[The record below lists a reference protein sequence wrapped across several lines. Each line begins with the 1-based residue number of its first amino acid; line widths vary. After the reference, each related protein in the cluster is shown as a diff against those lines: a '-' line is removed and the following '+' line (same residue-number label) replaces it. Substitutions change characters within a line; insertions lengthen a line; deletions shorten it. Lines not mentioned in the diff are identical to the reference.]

1 MPGHH
6 VLGQAWLAKLHS
18 EEGSAASLD
27 RIVQVFDLLGLDLI
41 SA

>member
-6 VLGQAWLAKLHS
+6 VRGRAWLAKLHR
-18 EEGSAASLD
+18 EEGSGASLD
-27 RIVQVFDLLGLDLI
+27 RIGQVFDLLRLDLI